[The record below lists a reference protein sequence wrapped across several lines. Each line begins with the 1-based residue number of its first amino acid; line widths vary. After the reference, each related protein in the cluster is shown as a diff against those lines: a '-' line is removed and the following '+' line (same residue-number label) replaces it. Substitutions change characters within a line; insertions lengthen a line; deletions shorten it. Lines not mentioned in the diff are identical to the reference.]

1 MAGAGG
7 GKNETIRIP
16 EVLIGEFFKYAFRT
30 DYLAPTCA
38 DAQVF
43 FRTVFTCLPVAPIPQ
58 LVYSPTINVSIINGT
73 GS

>member
-1 MAGAGG
+1 MAGASG
-7 GKNETIRIP
+7 GKNETIGIP

-43 FRTVFTCLPVAPIPQ
+43 FVLNSV
-58 LVYSPTINVSIINGT
+58 
-73 GS
+73 

>member
-1 MAGAGG
+1 MRFMAGAGG

-43 FRTVFTCLPVAPIPQ
+43 FVLNSAPSGAFSAPSHVTCFD
-58 LVYSPTINVSIINGT
+58 
-73 GS
+73 

>member
-1 MAGAGG
+1 MHLGSFPCVLWLAPAAGKTRQSGY
-7 GKNETIRIP
+7 P

-43 FRTVFTCLPVAPIPQ
+43 FVLNSSPPGAFSVPSHVTCFD
-58 LVYSPTINVSIINGT
+58 
-73 GS
+73 

>member
-1 MAGAGG
+1 MRFMAGTGG

-16 EVLIGEFFKYAFRT
+16 EVLIGEFFTYALRT

-43 FRTVFTCLPVAPIPQ
+43 FVLNSAPHTAFPAASRVTCFD
-58 LVYSPTINVSIINGT
+58 
-73 GS
+73 